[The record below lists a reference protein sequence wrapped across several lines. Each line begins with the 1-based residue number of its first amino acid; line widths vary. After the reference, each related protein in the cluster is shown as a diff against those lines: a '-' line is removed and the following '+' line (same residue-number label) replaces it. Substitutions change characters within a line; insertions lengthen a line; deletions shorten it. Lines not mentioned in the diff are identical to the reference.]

1 MGDDDD
7 IVSDTELNLALDDSS
22 AIGLKKKENML
33 TIINTNARSL
43 CPKLDSL
50 VNCFTELTADVS
62 IITETW
68 MRDGPELE
76 ELVSDFKKATGWAC
90 IAKNRQANLNTGVVH
105 GGIAVF
111 YRTSVASFKKID
123 IDVGEF
129 EILLVVGTL
138 AGSSR

>member
-50 VNCFTELTADVS
+50 VNCFTELTADVG
-62 IITETW
+62 IITET
-68 MRDGPELE
+68 
-76 ELVSDFKKATGWAC
+76 
-90 IAKNRQANLNTGVVH
+90 
-105 GGIAVF
+105 
-111 YRTSVASFKKID
+111 
-123 IDVGEF
+123 
-129 EILLVVGTL
+129 
-138 AGSSR
+138 